1 MSNIFDEDAIGAGLD
16 GVDLQAMAKRQLVA
30 SAAVAVVIGLGV
42 ILMAMAPA
50 SRNYA
55 EVATHRSST
64 VQQPQFVSRTIDGV
78 AEVGRQRRIEL
89 P

>member
-1 MSNIFDEDAIGAGLD
+1 MSTIFDEDAIEAGLG

-30 SAAVAVVIGLGV
+30 SVAVAVVIGLGV

-55 EVATHRSST
+55 EVATHKSSI
-64 VQQPQFVSRTIDGV
+64 VQQPRFVSRTIDGV
-78 AEVGRQRRIEL
+78 AEVKQQRRIEL